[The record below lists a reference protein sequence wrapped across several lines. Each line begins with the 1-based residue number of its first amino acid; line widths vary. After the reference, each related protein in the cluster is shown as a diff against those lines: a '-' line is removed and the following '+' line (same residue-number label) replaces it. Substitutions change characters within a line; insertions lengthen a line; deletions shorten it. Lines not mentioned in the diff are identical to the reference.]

1 MRTYLSQKRELIAF
15 AVAGVLTT
23 AVNYISYSMMTAVYG
38 LNINLSNVIAWIL
51 AVLTGFFANKALVF
65 QKRDWSPGMLA
76 REGSLFVGSRLF
88 SGAVTIGL
96 VPVLMQLGVT
106 QRIFGVPGAVAK
118 LLAEAIEMVLNYFLS
133 KYAVF
138 RNNQETRSYD
148 TKEDSLNREQPVSV
162 EYHADDYGLFP
173 TQSRRI
179 LDCAENGVLNAVSV
193 MTNGPHLAACM
204 EAFQPYSGRAAL
216 SVHLNFMEGR
226 AFCPGLL
233 TDGTGIFH
241 TSFGALLLH
250 SFLPD
255 RGKYRAALR
264 EEIRAQIH
272 GLLPYLGEGRGI
284 RVDGHAHYH
293 MLPVVFDALMDVI
306 REEGL
311 SVSYIRV
318 PADPIRLYL
327 RHWGAL
333 EGFRPVNLVKVL
345 VLDLL
350 AWRNTRKYRDFF
362 QRTER
367 RVFLGVLFSGNMRL
381 QNVSAVLPEAE
392 ALAARKGWGVEI
404 LAHPGGV
411 YEPEDVEALTHR
423 DDRAFLTSA
432 SREREAEMFIESQG
446 AL

>member
-1 MRTYLSQKRELIAF
+1 M
-15 AVAGVLTT
+15 
-23 AVNYISYSMMTAVYG
+23 SYEY
-38 LNINLSNVIAWIL
+38 
-51 AVLTGFFANKALVF
+51 
-65 QKRDWSPGMLA
+65 
-76 REGSLFVGSRLF
+76 
-88 SGAVTIGL
+88 
-96 VPVLMQLGVT
+96 
-106 QRIFGVPGAVAK
+106 
-118 LLAEAIEMVLNYFLS
+118 
-133 KYAVF
+133 
-138 RNNQETRSYD
+138 
-148 TKEDSLNREQPVSV
+148 PVSI

-173 TQSRRI
+173 AQSRRI

-193 MTNGPHLAACM
+193 MTNGPYLAACM
-204 EAFQPYSGRAAL
+204 EAFQPYSGRVAL

-272 GLLPYLGEGRGI
+272 ALLPYLGEERGL

-293 MLPVVFDALMDVI
+293 MLPVVFDALMDII

-362 QRTER
+362 QKTER
-367 RVFLGVLFSGNMRL
+367 RVFLGVLFSGNMCL
-381 QNVSAVLPEAE
+381 QNVSAVLPEAK
-392 ALAARKGWGVEI
+392 ALAVKKGWGVEV

-411 YEPEDVEALTHR
+411 YEAEDTQALTHR
-423 DDRAFLTSA
+423 DDKAFLINKN
-432 SREREAEMFIESQG
+432 RRKEADMFCR
-446 AL
+446 L